1 MLVQMEKCVIILVFG
16 YFPLLHDVIKKNI
29 FILQQHWHLD
39 LDDPNTFG
47 IQIRCMIKLGLN
59 IDEDPI
65 IVDEEVDMPTLEDDV
80 DEGNR
85 MEEVD

>member
-1 MLVQMEKCVIILVFG
+1 
-16 YFPLLHDVIKKNI
+16 
-29 FILQQHWHLD
+29 
-39 LDDPNTFG
+39 
-47 IQIRCMIKLGLN
+47 MIKLGLN